1 MSADWGGLVEDSRV
15 ESLVRSSGS
24 SESAPARR
32 ERHGAGA
39 WSEDLRSRHTLAGSY
54 MTLPGKGSQGSGCGE
69 WVPREF
75 CEECGEPHFAQ
86 NRCQNRGCPECW
98 RGWRRDR
105 AFGITRRLSAARQV
119 EDGIGRRAVHA
130 VMSPPEG
137 EISTLRE
144 VSDGFRDAYA
154 LAKEKGVRGGVVV
167 FHGFR
172 VREGPR
178 EAWQAEKDAGRA
190 EGGVWKWVREHEEDW
205 RDLTYWSPHYH
216 VLGLCEDFEADDPD
230 AQDGWVARRL
240 RTLDR
245 HRLTD
250 PDGYGSVAGAAMYVL
265 SHATFEEESTSDCVR
280 WFGSASTATFSPEG
294 ELSQGTLS
302 TVERYSEEAVAAPE
316 PDDEEGEEVG
326 TDDEDE
332 RCQQCGEGRLVPI
345 WDAGLALQ
353 DREWCEQIGPVQ
365 QRRLTAAFEWAIGE
379 IEPPPGARPSTETE
393 AEEALE
399 VLVEN
404 RGR

>member
-1 MSADWGGLVEDSRV
+1 MSAEWGGIRADRRSV
-15 ESLVRSSGS
+15 VRSEPSA
-24 SESAPARR
+24 ESAAARR
-32 ERHGAGA
+32 ARHEAGA
-39 WSEDLRSRHTLAGSY
+39 WSEDLREKHTRAGSY
-54 MTLPGKGSQGSGCGE
+54 MTLPGKGDAGAGCGE

-105 AFGITRRLSAARQV
+105 ALGIVRRLSAARQA

-130 VMSPPEG
+130 VLSPPEE
-137 EISTLRE
+137 EITTLRE

-172 VREGPR
+172 VREAAR
-178 EAWQAEKDAGRA
+178 EAWEAEKDAERF
-190 EGGVWKWVREHEEDW
+190 EGGVWKWVREQEEDW
-205 RDLTYWSPHYH
+205 RELTYWSPHYH
-216 VLGLCEDFEADDPD
+216 ILGLCEDFEADDPD
-230 AQDGWVARRL
+230 AQDGWVARRIRSL
-240 RTLDR
+240 NR

-250 PDGYGSVAGAAMYVL
+250 PDGYEDLAGAALYLL

-280 WFGSASTATFSPEG
+280 WFGSTSTATFSPEG
-294 ELSQGTLS
+294 ELSPGTLA
-302 TVERYSEEAVAAPE
+302 TVERYAEEAVEAPQ
-316 PDDEEGEEVG
+316 PADGEGEAEE
-326 TDDEDE
+326 EDE
-332 RCQQCGEGRLVPI
+332 RCQRCGEGRLVPI
-345 WDAGLALQ
+345 WDAGLALR
-353 DREWCEQIGPVQ
+353 DREWCEQIGAVQ

-379 IEPPPGARPSTETE
+379 VEPPPGARSPSTEAE

-399 VLVEN
+399 ILVED
-404 RGR
+404 R